1 MKIDLEKELG
11 LSAKPQPDNFPWL
24 KIVVALCAINL
35 VLIII
40 ILSVSFRDKHPDTS
54 EKVNY
59 IVELNRQSI
68 ATISKRLAYIENID
82 YYL

>member
-11 LSAKPQPDNFPWL
+11 LRTRSQPDNFPWL

-40 ILSVSFRDKHPDTS
+40 ILSVSFRDKQPDKS
-54 EKVNY
+54 EKINY
-59 IVELNRQSI
+59 IGSFGG
-68 ATISKRLAYIENID
+68 
-82 YYL
+82 